1 MAELIDIEAPFLPV
15 PALAESA
22 STFWWWILPAL
33 MMFGLIWLLRSRSF
47 RHWRRLLAWRSEDG
61 VWVLFYLLQPLKRN
75 NSLLNPSLRE
85 RLQMVLQQL
94 GTLGSQSQ
102 TLTPAQKVELDR
114 LGGVAR
120 RLYWRCLWSTY
131 FGRQKVRLKHG
142 LRHFSLKARSERQ
155 DG

>member
-22 STFWWWILPAL
+22 STFWWWVLPAL

-75 NSLLNPSLRE
+75 SSMLSSSLRD

-94 GTLGSQSQ
+94 GTLASQSQ
-102 TLTPAQKVELDR
+102 ALTPAQEAELGY
-114 LGGVAR
+114 LSAAAK
-120 RLYWRCLWSTY
+120 RLYWRWLWSAY
-131 FGRQKVRLKHG
+131 FGRQKMRLKHG
-142 LRHFSLKARSERQ
+142 FRRFSLKARSERQ